1 MRQPSCSYG
10 WLKTAVRLLGREIP
24 KGTQYAVKGEPCQS
38 FDVDSDVGR
47 AVGWAAAAVSG
58 GKALPRR

>member
-24 KGTQYAVKGEPCQS
+24 KGTQYAVKGGPCQR

-47 AVGWAAAAVSG
+47 TMGWATGAVSG
-58 GKALPRR
+58 GKALPGR

>member
-1 MRQPSCSYG
+1 MRQSPYSYR

-38 FDVDSDVGR
+38 FDIDSDVGR
-47 AVGWAAAAVSG
+47 TMSWAAAAVSG
-58 GKALPRR
+58 GKALPGR